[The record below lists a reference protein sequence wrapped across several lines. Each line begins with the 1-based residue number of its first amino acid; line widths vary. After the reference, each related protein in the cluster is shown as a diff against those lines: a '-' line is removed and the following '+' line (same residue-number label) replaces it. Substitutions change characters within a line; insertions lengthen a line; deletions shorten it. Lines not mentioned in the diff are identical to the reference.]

1 MVEKNRLNLSLKR
14 VNRKK
19 MEKSEDGSGWK
30 KKIKVVESFSP
41 DSYYKPGL
49 KVHL

>member
-1 MVEKNRLNLSLKR
+1 MINLSLGESH
-14 VNRKK
+14 RKK

-30 KKIKVVESFSP
+30 KKIKVVETFNP
-41 DSYYKPGL
+41 GSYYKPGL